1 MKQRSNNKRNQTV
14 VAASLLLMVNATMV
28 TPLNAN
34 PAPDDANPD
43 NSQSTTREQVQLPS
57 RFKEKTTIR
66 ANQQRTQTNLSALRL
81 SVKGFAFENSP
92 LVDSDEINQILSP
105 WRERDLTFA
114 EFELAVHQVAD
125 YLRNNGH
132 PNASV
137 QVSRAA
143 FSNGQVVVAVNG
155 LSTGESIQ
163 PTVAIN
169 EFDIKGLT
177 VATADQVRPILEPY
191 ANKNLT
197 VAELQGVAEEVAVFL
212 RGLGYPLAQAY
223 LPPQKIDGGKVQIQV
238 LEGIVDGQK
247 GTDGLIVETAGE
259 RVQPTIIETILSKA
273 VIPGQPI
280 KNDDLDRAVR
290 LAGDLAGVRSLTTTL
305 GPGEQPGSTFV
316 TAKVDEENLF
326 TGGVSVDNY
335 GNKYSGEERVNA
347 TLNLNSPFGYGEL
360 FTLNLTETDRS
371 RSAKIA
377 GVTPVGS
384 SGLKVGASYAD
395 LDVSV
400 GGAFTPLNIAS
411 NSSVASVF
419 GSYPLIRSAT
429 NNVQATVVVD
439 DKDVFNQLLGT
450 PTSDRKV
457 ELTTLGLNGNFTE
470 TSGAQNSWSVSYGFG
485 DVTLKSN
492 TVLADDLATR
502 GSFEKINAAFGRLT
516 PLSKDR
522 TWNLYTAVSG
532 QTANKNLD
540 VVEQFQLGGPNGVR
554 AYPTGEAIGEEGALL
569 NVELRKLVNRTSFGD
584 LNVYAFYDYGHIS
597 QRRQFGRSYGL
608 EGAGV
613 GVSLVKS
620 KFGSVNIAFAKKIGN
635 NPNPNPLG
643 QDADGEAKSARV
655 LIYANIVF

>member
-326 TGGVSVDNY
+326 TGSVSVDNY

-502 GSFEKINAAFGRLT
+502 GPFEKINAAFGRLT

>member
-326 TGGVSVDNY
+326 TGSVSVDNY